1 MDSNMVSAINHKLIK
16 LGAALFFLSI
26 AFSGC
31 ATAPEH
37 AGGMQAHYVD
47 PGEQS
52 QVSGIGIESQDIIN
66 MADKM
71 MHDILITPIFSK
83 PKTPPRVIIDSEYF
97 KNESSTRINKNMITD
112 RLRTGLNR
120 AARGKMIFIGREYLD
135 MMLKE
140 LQLKQLGVINEG
152 KSTSEPKAYGAD
164 FRLGGRISTLDSVDP
179 KTGSFARYH
188 QILFEM
194 IDLNTGEIVW
204 SGSYNFK
211 KVGQED
217 IIYR

>member
-1 MDSNMVSAINHKLIK
+1 MLINSKLIK
-16 LGAALFFLSI
+16 PGVALFFLAI
-26 AFSGC
+26 FFSGC
-31 ATAPEH
+31 ATAPKH
-37 AGGMQAHYVD
+37 ADGTTAHYVD
-47 PGEQS
+47 PGQQS
-52 QVSGIGIESQDIIN
+52 QVSGVGIESQDIIN
-66 MADKM
+66 MTDKM
-71 MHDILITPIFSK
+71 MRDILATPLFFH
-83 PKTPPRVIIDSEYF
+83 PNTPPKVIIDAEYF
-97 KNESSTRINKNMITD
+97 KNESSTRINKNIITD
-112 RLRTGLNR
+112 RLRTGLNQ
-120 AARGKMIFIGREYLD
+120 AAHGKMMFIGREYLN

-140 LQLKQLGVINEG
+140 LQLKQLGVIKEG
-152 KSTSEPKAYGAD
+152 ESTSESKAYGGD

-194 IDLNTGEIVW
+194 VDLNTGEIVW

>member
-1 MDSNMVSAINHKLIK
+1 MLSAINHKLIK
-16 LGAALFFLSI
+16 LGAAFFFLSI

-37 AGGMQAHYVD
+37 AGGMAAHYVD
-47 PGEQS
+47 PGQQS
-52 QVSGIGIESQDIIN
+52 EISGIGIESQDIIN
-66 MADKM
+66 MTDKM
-71 MHDILITPIFSK
+71 MQDILSTPIFSQ
-83 PKTPPRVIIDSEYF
+83 PKTPPKIIIDAEYF
-97 KNESSTRINKNMITD
+97 KNESSSRINKNMITD

-120 AARGKMIFIGREYLD
+120 AACGKMIFISREHLN

-140 LQLKQLGVINEG
+140 LRLKQLGVIKEG
-152 KSTSEPKAYGAD
+152 KSASETKAYGGD
-164 FRLGGRISTLDSVDP
+164 FRLGGRISTLDSVNP
-179 KTGSFARYH
+179 KTGAFARYH

-204 SGSYNFK
+204 SDSYNFK

>member
-1 MDSNMVSAINHKLIK
+1 MFSATNRELIK
-16 LGAALFFLSI
+16 LGVALFFLTI
-26 AFSGC
+26 FFSGC
-31 ATAPEH
+31 ATAPKH
-37 AGGMQAHYVD
+37 ADGTTAHYVD
-47 PGEQS
+47 PSQQS
-52 QVSGIGIESQDIIN
+52 QVSGVGIESQDIIN
-66 MADKM
+66 MTDKM
-71 MHDILITPIFSK
+71 MRDILVTPLFFH
-83 PKTPPRVIIDSEYF
+83 PKTPPKVIPKVIIDAEYF

-112 RLRTGLNR
+112 RLRTGLNQ
-120 AARGKMIFIGREYLD
+120 AARGKMIFIGREYLN

-140 LQLKQLGVINEG
+140 LQLKQLGVIKEG
-152 KSTSEPKAYGAD
+152 ESTSEPKAYGGD

-194 IDLNTGEIVW
+194 VDLNTGEIVW